1 MENDVNEIPEL
12 VYDVQK
18 SWYLW
23 YDIPDYPWKS
33 FCTYEMND

>member
-23 YDIPDYPWKS
+23 YDIPYPWKS
-33 FCTYEMND
+33 FCMYEMND